1 MAGVAVVGSPA
12 ALVGSPAALASR
24 RAAIQRKSQ
33 REAFAANER
42 ERWLRDQMTATDDV
56 ARQQQYKAKQATA
69 TTAALRRFKKEAAA
83 DRSAFDAEVRRKE
96 AAFARVEED
105 RRHREAERLREA
117 GRAAASFAEY
127 SRRRG
132 GGAAAAPAVR
142 LSARDERRLRDAFE
156 AEWSKFES
164 RTEGAALAVDD
175 MPWPDSRISIAGVEP
190 SDSLAASKARVN
202 ASLLRWHP
210 DKFESSHAAKFS
222 ADALPAVLHRVGLVA
237 ERVQLERRLLA
248 ATGGSVERTPA
259 PPVMTRPS
267 RREPS

>member
-1 MAGVAVVGSPA
+1 MAVGSGRRKAVRTLRVSSPLGPFCLRVQRFAVMPDVAV
-12 ALVGSPAALASR
+12 VGSPAALASR

-105 RRHREAERLREA
+105 RRQREAERLREA

-132 GGAAAAPAVR
+132 GGAAAPAVR

-164 RTEGAALAVDD
+164 APRARRSSTICRGRTAAYRSPAS
-175 MPWPDSRISIAGVEP
+175 SR
-190 SDSLAASKARVN
+190 
-202 ASLLRWHP
+202 
-210 DKFESSHAAKFS
+210 
-222 ADALPAVLHRVGLVA
+222 
-237 ERVQLERRLLA
+237 
-248 ATGGSVERTPA
+248 ATR
-259 PPVMTRPS
+259 S
-267 RREPS
+267 RRRRRG

>member
-1 MAGVAVVGSPA
+1 MPDVAV
-12 ALVGSPAALASR
+12 VGSPAALASR

-56 ARQQQYKAKQATA
+56 AREQQYKAKQATA

-105 RRHREAERLREA
+105 RRQREAERLREA

-132 GGAAAAPAVR
+132 GGAAAPAVR

-156 AEWSKFES
+156 AEWSKFE
-164 RTEGAALAVDD
+164 RRAEGAALAVDGIGGQKIAARYAVN
-175 MPWPDSRISIAGVEP
+175 SGIHKRISRGDRRYP
-190 SDSLAASKARVN
+190 NL
-202 ASLLRWHP
+202 P
-210 DKFESSHAAKFS
+210 PT
-222 ADALPAVLHRVGLVA
+222 ALPRARFRRSPSLRGARLLVA
-237 ERVQLERRLLA
+237 AGRRRGPWA
-248 ATGGSVERTPA
+248 VE
-259 PPVMTRPS
+259 
-267 RREPS
+267 

>member
-12 ALVGSPAALASR
+12 AVVGSPAALASR
-24 RAAIQRKSQ
+24 RAAVQRKSQ

-132 GGAAAAPAVR
+132 GGAAAPAVR
-142 LSARDERRLRDAFE
+142 LSARDERRLRDDFE

-164 RTEGAALAVDD
+164 RAEGAALAVDD
-175 MPWPDSRISIAGVEP
+175 MPWPDGRISVAGVEP
-190 SDSLAASKARVN
+190 SDSLTASKARVN

-248 ATGGSVERTPA
+248 ATGGSERTPA
-259 PPVMTRPS
+259 PAVMTRPS

>member
-1 MAGVAVVGSPA
+1 MAGVADVGSPA
-12 ALVGSPAALASR
+12 AVVGSPAALASR

-42 ERWLRDQMTATDDV
+42 ERWLRDRIAATDDV
-56 ARQQQYKAKQATA
+56 ACQQQYKAKQATA

-105 RRHREAERLREA
+105 RRQREAERLREA

-132 GGAAAAPAVR
+132 GGAAAPAVR

-164 RTEGAALAVDD
+164 RAEGAALAVDD

-259 PPVMTRPS
+259 PAVMTRPS

>member
-12 ALVGSPAALASR
+12 AVVGSPAALASR

-42 ERWLRDQMTATDDV
+42 ERWLRGDV
-56 ARQQQYKAKQATA
+56 
-69 TTAALRRFKKEAAA
+69 EA
-83 DRSAFDAEVRRKE
+83 V
-96 AAFARVEED
+96 
-105 RRHREAERLREA
+105 
-117 GRAAASFAEY
+117 G
-127 SRRRG
+127 
-132 GGAAAAPAVR
+132 
-142 LSARDERRLRDAFE
+142 
-156 AEWSKFES
+156 
-164 RTEGAALAVDD
+164 

-237 ERVQLERRLLA
+237 ERVQLERKLLGATA
-248 ATGGSVERTPA
+248 AAPERA
-259 PPVMTRPS
+259 PPPAVVARPVVTRPS
-267 RREPS
+267 QR